1 MPASAVGT
9 ATFWQNPCIARA
21 PPDEPDMSN
30 PHDTVFDSL
39 QPHAERLR
47 QVPIAQLIADDAARP
62 KDFALRVG
70 PLYASFARQHY
81 DRPALD
87 ALFEIAEAA
96 DLVQAVRRLFDGHL
110 VNVTEGRAALHT
122 ALRSDLSDID
132 HVREASSQAR
142 AARVR
147 MAAMVEE
154 LLASGVTDVVSVG
167 IGGSDLGPR
176 LVADAL
182 ADVVGG
188 PRLRVHFVSN
198 VDGNAVR
205 RTLDR
210 LDPAHTAAILISKTF
225 GTQETLL
232 NGTVVR
238 DWLQNDSRV
247 YAVSANVQRA
257 ADFGI
262 DEARIL
268 PMWDWVGGR
277 YSLWSAVGFPIA
289 LAIGMQGFERL
300 LAGAADMDAHVLTTP
315 LRDNVAVWHALTA
328 IWNRNAMHAGSQA
341 VLPYD
346 ERLRLL
352 PNYLQQL
359 VMESLGKS
367 ARLDGAVLAGH
378 TVPVWWGGA
387 GTDTQHSF
395 FQALHQG
402 TQIVPA
408 DFIGVIR
415 ADHAHDSNHA
425 ALLANLL
432 AQTEA
437 FANGQASDDP
447 HRAYAGNR
455 PSTLLLLDVLTP
467 ESLGALIALYE
478 HSVYLQSVLWGIN
491 AFDQFGVELGK
502 QVANKLLPALQGD
515 IEADDPVTR
524 ALLSEIHARSV

>member
-1 MPASAVGT
+1 
-9 ATFWQNPCIARA
+9 
-21 PPDEPDMSN
+21 MSN
-30 PHDTVFDSL
+30 PHDTVFETL
-39 QPHAERLR
+39 LPQAERLR
-47 QVPIAQLIADDAARP
+47 QMSISRLIAEDIHRP
-62 KDFALRVG
+62 QAFALRVG

-81 DRPALD
+81 DRQACD
-87 ALFEIAEAA
+87 ALFAIAEAA
-96 DLVQAVRRLFDGHL
+96 DLASAVRRLFDGHL
-110 VNVTEGRAALHT
+110 VNATEGRAALHT
-122 ALRSDLSDID
+122 ALRSDLSDVV
-132 HVREASSQAR
+132 HVQEASAQAR
-142 AARVR
+142 AARER
-147 MAAMVEE
+147 MATMVEQ
-154 LLASGVTDVVSVG
+154 LHTSGVTDVVSVG

-182 ADVVGG
+182 KDGDSG

-205 RTLDR
+205 RALSS
-210 LDPAHTAAILISKTF
+210 LDPASTATILISKTF
-225 GTQETLL
+225 STQETLL

-257 ADFGI
+257 VDFGI
-262 DEARIL
+262 DQSRIL

-277 YSLWSAVGFPIA
+277 YSLWSSVGFPIA
-289 LAIGMQGFERL
+289 LAIGMDGFERL
-300 LAGAADMDAHVLTTP
+300 LAGAADIDAHVLATP
-315 LRDNVAVWHALTA
+315 LRDNLAVWHALTA
-328 IWNRNAMHAGSQA
+328 IWNRNALHAGSQA

-367 ARLDGAVLAGH
+367 SRLDGAALVGH

-415 ADHAHDSNHA
+415 ADHPHAGNHE

-437 FANGQASDDP
+437 LANGEASDNP

-455 PSTLLLLDVLTP
+455 PSTLLLLDALTP

-502 QVANKLLPALQGD
+502 QVANTLLPALQGTA
-515 IEADDPVTR
+515 EADDPVTR
-524 ALLSEIHARSV
+524 ALLTEIHVRS